1 MTMEEVVDHRGDE
14 LPPLTKRS
22 KNVNL
27 DRILKFHR
35 TDFSPKPLATPGLW
49 PIFSQMTKYGEQH
62 TLRRTWY
69 HYHETDP
76 NDGPGVLA
84 VSWHTAGLVDPALII
99 HQIKKDYVFAG
110 RQDILTGPIIGWW
123 GRRMGVQPLLRQ
135 AERKRGYVD
144 DETATRVNSSSML
157 TVASKLAHGH
167 GSVLMPE
174 GHSHSEW
181 HILRLRTGS
190 IRSALN
196 AAAIA
201 RELGNDPPVILPI
214 GLTFR
219 EPQSWYSEVLVEFS
233 KPIEMPKLPD
243 VDHGKR
249 LLDGEWIEPDKETT
263 LKVRSELR
271 DRLGCLV
278 PDAPDIDTW
287 RAWRLL
293 AHIQSDT
300 SLSWKD
306 EVLNARAIRDS
317 MRGSNDKVLQ
327 GPESCG
333 EVDRASSSDLTDL
346 ARKTSHKLHK
356 MKLDGRAI
364 HKEESNFLFMVL
376 FAIYFSPFALFTG
389 LIALLGTGLSS
400 LIGLIISRFN
410 SEAEDK
416 RTTFHLMSTMLGTI
430 YVRPIIHIVTAALLF
445 HYGYINDIIFTVVCI
460 PIIWFI
466 TDLSTMFC
474 RDFYLGLLVD
484 LSRRFR
490 TFLAHQSNDWADISI
505 DVKELNKM
513 LDAIK

>member
-1 MTMEEVVDHRGDE
+1 MGREVDHRGEE

-201 RELGNDPPVILPI
+201 RELGNEPPVILPI

-249 LLDGEWIEPDKETT
+249 EIYYKVSGQSNIFTQKFDNIEHIKPLRKGVPYAVKVVALSGVMGAGLGYYTATGNNSDESDSEKIFQSSFATAIISGFLGSYLLSEKRSYISSFVYIEDDGEVAKK
-263 LKVRSELR
+263 L
-271 DRLGCLV
+271 
-278 PDAPDIDTW
+278 
-287 RAWRLL
+287 
-293 AHIQSDT
+293 
-300 SLSWKD
+300 
-306 EVLNARAIRDS
+306 
-317 MRGSNDKVLQ
+317 
-327 GPESCG
+327 PE
-333 EVDRASSSDLTDL
+333 
-346 ARKTSHKLHK
+346 
-356 MKLDGRAI
+356 I
-364 HKEESNFLFMVL
+364 
-376 FAIYFSPFALFTG
+376 I
-389 LIALLGTGLSS
+389 LLGEDNW
-400 LIGLIISRFN
+400 III
-410 SEAEDK
+410 E
-416 RTTFHLMSTMLGTI
+416 
-430 YVRPIIHIVTAALLF
+430 
-445 HYGYINDIIFTVVCI
+445 
-460 PIIWFI
+460 
-466 TDLSTMFC
+466 
-474 RDFYLGLLVD
+474 
-484 LSRRFR
+484 
-490 TFLAHQSNDWADISI
+490 
-505 DVKELNKM
+505 
-513 LDAIK
+513 